1 MAVKKMLPKNN
12 KKILSPPLV
21 ETTRV
26 VVVGTGFVG
35 STAAYTMMVQGVASE
50 IILID
55 VNKNKCEGEAMD
67 LEHGLSFVKQSRVWA
82 GDYSDC
88 KDADVVVIT
97 AGLGQKPGQTRLE
110 LAAINA
116 KIIGGIIE
124 QIRHYTDKAV
134 ILMVTNPLVTNPLDV
149 MTYVALKKSGLPNYQ
164 VFGTG
169 TTLDSSRFRYLLAQE
184 FGVAPD
190 SMAAY
195 LIGEHGDSEV
205 PVISHANL
213 MGENIT
219 SFKEYDQKLVDDAY
233 NHTKN
238 AAQEVICKKGATYY
252 AIALA
257 ISRIVRAIL
266 FDEDHVF
273 PLSSLLTG
281 QYGLNDVCLSLPSV
295 VGRTGIKRVLEVKLN
310 DEELQKLR
318 QSAKI
323 ISETIKSIKL

>member
-1 MAVKKMLPKNN
+1 MTAKKMLPKNS
-12 KKILSPPLV
+12 KKQLAAPLV

-35 STAAYTMMVQGVASE
+35 STAAYTMMVQGIASE
-50 IILID
+50 IVLVDI
-55 VNKNKCEGEAMD
+55 NKDKCEGEAMD

-110 LAAINA
+110 LAGANA
-116 KIIGGIIE
+116 KIITGIVE

-134 ILMVTNPLVTNPLDV
+134 ILMVTNPLDV

-169 TTLDSSRFRYLLAQE
+169 TTLDSSRFRYLLAEE

-219 SFKEYDQKLVDDAY
+219 SFKEYDPKLVDDAY
-233 NHTKN
+233 KHTKN
-238 AAQEVICKKGATYY
+238 AAYEVICKKGATYY
-252 AIALA
+252 AIALG

-266 FDEDHVF
+266 FDENHVF
-273 PLSSLLTG
+273 PVSSLLTG
-281 QYGLNDVCLSLPSV
+281 QYGLKDICLSLPSV
-295 VGRTGIKRVLEVKLN
+295 VGRTGIKRVLEVNLN
-310 DEELQKLR
+310 DEELAKLR

-323 ISETIKSIKL
+323 ISETIKSVT

>member
-1 MAVKKMLPKNN
+1 MLEKKNEKEIPA
-12 KKILSPPLV
+12 PLI

-26 VVVGTGFVG
+26 VIVGAGFVG
-35 STAAYTMMVQGVASE
+35 STAAYTLMIQGIASE
-50 IILID
+50 IVLVD
-55 VNKNKCEGEAMD
+55 VNKDKCLGEAMD
-67 LEHGLSFVKQSRVWA
+67 LGHGLSFVKQSRIWA

-97 AGLGQKPGQTRLE
+97 AGLGQKVGQTRLD

-124 QIRHYTDKAV
+124 QVRHYTDKAV
-134 ILMVTNPLVTNPLDV
+134 ILMVTNPLDV

-205 PVISHANL
+205 PIISHANL

-219 SFKEYDQKLVDDAY
+219 SFKEYDPQLVEDSY

-238 AAQEVICKKGATYY
+238 AAYEIICKKGATYY

-266 FDEDHVF
+266 YDENHVF

-281 QYGLNDVCLSLPSV
+281 QYGLKDICLSLPSV

-318 QSAKI
+318 QSAKV
-323 ISETIKSIKL
+323 ISETIKSIKI

>member
-26 VVVGTGFVG
+26 VVVGAGFVG
-35 STAAYTMMVQGVASE
+35 STTAFTMMVQGVASE
-50 IILID
+50 IVLID

-82 GDYSDC
+82 GDYADC

-116 KIIGGIIE
+116 KIVGGIIE
-124 QIRHYTDKAV
+124 QVRHYTDKAV
-134 ILMVTNPLVTNPLDV
+134 ILMVTNPLDV
-149 MTYVALKKSGLPNYQ
+149 MTYVALKKSGLPDYQ

-219 SFKEYDQKLVDDAY
+219 NFKEYDQKLVDEAF

-266 FDEDHVF
+266 FDENHVF
-273 PLSSLLTG
+273 PLSSLLNG
-281 QYGLNDVCLSLPSV
+281 QYGLTDVCLSLPSV

-310 DEELQKLR
+310 DNELQKLR
-318 QSAKI
+318 QSAKV

>member
-1 MAVKKMLPKNN
+1 MLIKKLLPKAD
-12 KKILSPPLV
+12 KPSLAAPLI

-26 VVVGTGFVG
+26 VVIGTGLVG
-35 STAAYTMMVQGVASE
+35 STAAFTMMTQGVASE
-50 IILID
+50 IVLID

-67 LEHGLSFVKQSRVWA
+67 LEHGLSFVRQSRIWA

-88 KDADVVVIT
+88 KEADVVVIT

-110 LAAINA
+110 LASVNA
-116 KIIGGIIE
+116 KIIGEIIE
-124 QIRHYTDKAV
+124 QVRHYTDKAV
-134 ILMVTNPLVTNPLDV
+134 ILMVTNPLDV

-169 TTLDSSRFRYLLAQE
+169 TTLDSSRFRYLLAQK

-205 PVISHANL
+205 PVLSHANL
-213 MGENIT
+213 MGENIA
-219 SFKEYDQKLVDDAY
+219 SFKEFDPALMEEAY
-233 NHTKN
+233 QHTKN
-238 AAQEVICKKGATYY
+238 AAAEIICKKGATYY

-257 ISRIVRAIL
+257 VSRIVRAIL
-266 FDEDHVF
+266 YDENHIF

-281 QYGLNDVCLSLPSV
+281 QYGLEDVCLSLPTV
-295 VGRTGIKRVLEVKLN
+295 IGRSGIKKVLEIKLN
-310 DEELQKLR
+310 DEELSKLR
-318 QSAKI
+318 QSAKT
-323 ISETIKSIKL
+323 ISETIKSVL